1 MNRQSSA
8 AVVPMGFIILIMS
21 IGLLAGCGN
30 RDSSPGNDTPGDTGM
45 SENPQAQPERPYNE
59 DFNTAK
65 NQQQTF
71 EASLEGSNE
80 VPEVETEASGSVTV
94 TLQGDSIQVEGEFS
108 GLGSE
113 YVASHIHIGSEDE
126 NGDPIQPLEPEVG
139 SDNTSGSWNAS
150 YQLDQNH
157 ISALKA
163 DSLYINV
170 HSAENKAGEIRGQLT
185 SPGMINM

>member
-8 AVVPMGFIILIMS
+8 AVVPMGFVILIMS

-30 RDSSPGNDTPGDTGM
+30 RDNSPGNDTSGDTGM

-80 VPEVETEASGSVTV
+80 VPERSEEHTSE
-94 TLQGDSIQVEGEFS
+94 LQS
-108 GLGSE
+108 
-113 YVASHIHIGSEDE
+113 
-126 NGDPIQPLEPEVG
+126 
-139 SDNTSGSWNAS
+139 
-150 YQLDQNH
+150 
-157 ISALKA
+157 
-163 DSLYINV
+163 
-170 HSAENKAGEIRGQLT
+170 RGHLVCRLLL
-185 SPGMINM
+185 